1 MERIINMFIID
12 FDDTLLDTQKFKRE
26 RMKALLSLGV
36 SEEIYWNSYSE
47 ARYDDENISTYCDKR
62 HADVLHYKYG
72 FVKEEVLDK
81 LDEVNK
87 KMSEILFSEAF
98 NFLEKLKQTGNSLVL
113 LSLGEPSFQEFKV
126 KLSGVDKY
134 FDRLFFV
141 DDTKEHVIGEL
152 LEKTK
157 DKNVWFI
164 DNEIRQVHNM
174 HKIYPKLRVVI
185 KANSHIDKDKY
196 EHARLPYF
204 YNLIDVAEYVK
215 N

>member
-1 MERIINMFIID
+1 MYIID
-12 FDDTLLDTQKFKRE
+12 FDDTLLDTQKFKKE

-62 HADVLHYKYG
+62 HADILHYKYG
-72 FVKEEVLDK
+72 FVKKEVLAK

-87 KMSEILFSEAF
+87 KMPEILFPEVF
-98 NFLEKLKQTGNSLVL
+98 NFLEKLKQTGDSLVL

-141 DDTKEHVIGEL
+141 DDTKQHVIGEL
-152 LEKTK
+152 LEKTE
-157 DKNVWFI
+157 DKHVWFI
-164 DNEIRQVHNM
+164 DNEIKQAVQMNR
-174 HKIYPKLRVVI
+174 IYTKLRTVI
-185 KANSHIDKDKY
+185 KANEHVLKVKY
-196 EHARLPYF
+196 DLARLPYF
-204 YNLIDVAEYVK
+204 YNLLDIAEYVSH
-215 N
+215 